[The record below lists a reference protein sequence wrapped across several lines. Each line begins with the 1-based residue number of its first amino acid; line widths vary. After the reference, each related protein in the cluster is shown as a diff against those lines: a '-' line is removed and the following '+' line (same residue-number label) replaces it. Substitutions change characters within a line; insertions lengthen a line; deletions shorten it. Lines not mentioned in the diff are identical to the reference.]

1 MQSVASASRAASGS
15 SLGGLREYHNMAA
28 PVPVGEARYA
38 LFDEPGTLLQPGKWD
53 GPTHVMAIE
62 HRGDG
67 TTLFIRPFLDKDEET
82 DEPGDRDEDLR
93 EVPTQK
99 TRAGKH
105 YTEPVVFDTC
115 ATALLPATLPVHEP
129 ENISQNVASFNFTT
143 RRGDT
148 LSLVV
153 LRQHCP
159 EQLRCAEV
167 DIASPSP
174 VRSATGTAGSAD
186 GSMNQIGKLVQAIE
200 MLTVAQTKSIAGQQ
214 ALDARLRAL
223 EHALPAAQQ
232 LTFAPTERASDR
244 GTGTFTTATM
254 NVQLPA
260 ADRALVDDLMSR
272 RPTMPPPPAG
282 SMPPMAP
289 HPPTDTDA
297 MGGESDAANAMLQRA
312 TVALEVLAG
321 SGEQARVSMPKTK
334 RSQLFKMEGHA
345 VASLRTSSTRTS
357 STTQRR

>member
-67 TTLFIRPFLDKDEET
+67 TTLFIRPFLDKDEEA
-82 DEPGDRDEDLR
+82 DDPGDRDEDLR

-115 ATALLPATLPVHEP
+115 PTALLPATLPIHEP

-200 MLTVAQTKSIAGQQ
+200 TLTVAQTKFIAGQQ
-214 ALDARLRAL
+214 ALDAQLRAL

-244 GTGTFTTATM
+244 GTGAFTTATM
-254 NVQLPA
+254 NAQLS
-260 ADRALVDDLMSR
+260 AD
-272 RPTMPPPPAG
+272 
-282 SMPPMAP
+282 
-289 HPPTDTDA
+289 
-297 MGGESDAANAMLQRA
+297 
-312 TVALEVLAG
+312 
-321 SGEQARVSMPKTK
+321 ARWW
-334 RSQLFKMEGHA
+334 
-345 VASLRTSSTRTS
+345 TSS
-357 STTQRR
+357 